1 MDQGNTKQRPVLVV
15 RLPVERLNSQEL
27 AAVRAYILE
36 CIQTGVLVL
45 PEKVGIKVENLPM
58 SQAVAVETA
67 GAVIAEQTPVLRA
80 HDAGPEQAGEEKRL
94 ILHRLKEYRA
104 AHGLG
109 SLGGLVRYVRTTR
122 DRPPIT
128 AETLQ
133 RLLTGDAVLEI
144 ADWRRIGRALDK
156 VEGGQRE

>member
-45 PEKVGIKVENLPM
+45 PEKVGIKVENLPIAK
-58 SQAVAVETA
+58 AVAVETA
-67 GAVIAEQTPVLRA
+67 GAVVAEQAPVLRA
-80 HDAGPEQAGEEKRL
+80 HDAGAEQAGEEKRL

-104 AHGLG
+104 AHVLG
-109 SLGGLVRYVRTTR
+109 SLGGLVRYVRNTQ